1 MLQLLKD
8 LSFVLTI
15 NSISISHARLIMSL
29 LNLGHEV
36 RLIRCGSLYYL
47 AMLLFNY
54 CFGLVQ
60 LVLGILS
67 QIQKL
72 LFVISF
78 SLLQI
83 CL

>member
-8 LSFVLTI
+8 LSFVFTI

-29 LNLGHEV
+29 LNLCHEV
-36 RLIRCGSLYYL
+36 RLIRCSSLYYL

-54 CFGLVQ
+54 CFRLVQ

-72 LFVISF
+72 LFVVSF